1 MGKPRKGEKKMEE
14 KREPRRGEKKR
25 KEERVGSTE

>member
-14 KREPRRGEKKR
+14 KREPRRGKKER
-25 KEERVGSTE
+25 QDERVGSTE